1 MIKSIVTLVNK
12 NDQVF
17 REYHYTII
25 KLKFVNDNNNEF
37 INVCLN
43 IDCSITIND
52 KQIFTR
58 YIFNLKIKK
67 LTLSILI
74 RDIDNIMHYI
84 FNYIVINYYFDDYLS
99 NNINDRVSTIDKFD
113 AKIHL
118 INDLK
123 INLLFDNNVF
133 IAQRVKINLITQIV
147 QLSNCQ
153 NLVASID
160 TITRKNSNL
169 KRIIRVKQIIN
180 VFVNFIVM
188 IFVNYHDNLLNNKD
202 FLFELQCA

>member
-1 MIKSIVTLVNK
+1 M
-12 NDQVF
+12 
-17 REYHYTII
+17 Y
-25 KLKFVNDNNNEF
+25 
-37 INVCLN
+37 
-43 IDCSITIND
+43 
-52 KQIFTR
+52 
-58 YIFNLKIKK
+58 YIF
-67 LTLSILI
+67 
-74 RDIDNIMHYI
+74 D
-84 FNYIVINYYFDDYLS
+84 YIVINCYFDNYLS
-99 NNINDRVSTIDKFD
+99 NSINDRVSTIDKFD

-188 IFVNYHDNLLNNKD
+188 MLVNYYDNLSNNKN
-202 FLFELQCA
+202 FLFESQCT

>member
-1 MIKSIVTLVNK
+1 M
-12 NDQVF
+12 
-17 REYHYTII
+17 
-25 KLKFVNDNNNEF
+25 
-37 INVCLN
+37 CLN

>member
-1 MIKSIVTLVNK
+1 M
-12 NDQVF
+12 
-17 REYHYTII
+17 Y
-25 KLKFVNDNNNEF
+25 
-37 INVCLN
+37 
-43 IDCSITIND
+43 
-52 KQIFTR
+52 
-58 YIFNLKIKK
+58 YIF
-67 LTLSILI
+67 
-74 RDIDNIMHYI
+74 D
-84 FNYIVINYYFDDYLS
+84 YIVINCYFDNYLS
-99 NNINDRVSTIDKFD
+99 NSINDRVSTIDKFD

-188 IFVNYHDNLLNNKD
+188 IFVNYYDNLSIDKD
-202 FLFELQCA
+202 FLFESQCVQQRLLNINENVFAHIIDALLNDVMIRNINNHIVQLFKKVKLESIVKYTQSNYYNLTLNANFVIINN

>member
-1 MIKSIVTLVNK
+1 M
-12 NDQVF
+12 
-17 REYHYTII
+17 Y
-25 KLKFVNDNNNEF
+25 
-37 INVCLN
+37 
-43 IDCSITIND
+43 
-52 KQIFTR
+52 
-58 YIFNLKIKK
+58 YIF
-67 LTLSILI
+67 
-74 RDIDNIMHYI
+74 D
-84 FNYIVINYYFDDYLS
+84 YIVINCYFDNYLS
-99 NNINDRVSTIDKFD
+99 NSINDRVSTIDKFD

-180 VFVNFIVM
+180 VFVNFIVIM
-188 IFVNYHDNLLNNKD
+188 FVSYHDNLSNNKN
-202 FLFELQCA
+202 FFI